1 MTLES
6 MERVCAKIVAGRAQ
20 YTHTHTHT
28 HTHITLSIKSKGEMA
43 FKPEVEK

>member
-20 YTHTHTHT
+20 HTHTHT

>member
-6 MERVCAKIVAGRAQ
+6 MKRACAKIVARRAQ
-20 YTHTHTHT
+20 HT

>member
-28 HTHITLSIKSKGEMA
+28 HITLSIKSKGEMA

>member
-6 MERVCAKIVAGRAQ
+6 MERVCARIVAGRAQ
-20 YTHTHTHT
+20 HTHT